1 MVSHPFRKNTRKG
14 WGTAFYCFWTG
25 LIKRETALH
34 DGEPPAS
41 FGYSRKTLG
50 TVVMVVMGPVVM
62 VMGGG
67 EGGVSEG
74 GEQQGGQQKLLHG
87 PTVAC
92 WAGLK
97 GSNAAIRT
105 KGGTGHGRERYCA
118 AKGRLG
124 S

>member
-34 DGEPPAS
+34 DGEPPANI
-41 FGYSRKTLG
+41 GYSGKTLG
-50 TVVMVVMGPVVM
+50 PVMMMVRAVVFVVVGC
-62 VMGGG
+62 G
-67 EGGVSEG
+67 EGGVGEG

-92 WAGLK
+92 EAQ
-97 GSNAAIRT
+97 GSGPDAAIRT
-105 KGGTGHGRERYCA
+105 KKGTGQRRERYFA
-118 AKGRLG
+118 GKGRLR